1 MTCRC
6 RSYRKNSVNR
16 ALYRLAC
23 LCFLGGLSLLEG
35 CTASSDDGSLFPFE
49 AGRTWTYR
57 VVTSTDDPAFEPYN
71 EKLVIEAYHSNTEL
85 GKPSS
90 RRRSSSGSE
99 YWLRSDATGVYR
111 VASKGPLDVVPQID
125 AEPRYVLRKPYAVG
139 TEWTASTTP
148 YVLQRRNEF
157 PRELRYLQR
166 YKSLPMK
173 YHIEALD
180 QTVKSPAGQFSGCLK
195 VLGRADIRLYVDEL
209 FVWRDVPITTR
220 EWYCPGVGLA
230 RLEREERS
238 PSKFIV
244 GGTVTLELTAWR

>member
-1 MTCRC
+1 M
-6 RSYRKNSVNR
+6 
-16 ALYRLAC
+16 
-23 LCFLGGLSLLEG
+23 LCVLEG
-35 CTASSDDGSLFPFE
+35 CTRSSEDGSLFPLE
-49 AGRTWTYR
+49 AGRSWAYR
-57 VVTSTDDPAFEPYN
+57 LVTLTDDPAFEPN
-71 EKLVIEAYHSNTEL
+71 SETLLFETHHSSTEL
-85 GKPSS
+85 GEPAS

-99 YWLRSDATGVYR
+99 YWLRSDATGIYR
-111 VASKGPLDVVPQID
+111 IGSKGPLDLSPQAD

-139 TEWTASTTP
+139 TKWTASTTS

-166 YKSLPMK
+166 YKSLPMQ

-180 QTVKSPAGQFSGCLK
+180 QTVKSPAGQFTGCVK
-195 VLGRADIRLYVDEL
+195 VLGRAYIRLYVDEL

-244 GGTVTLELTAWR
+244 GGTVTMELTAWR

>member
-1 MTCRC
+1 MD
-6 RSYRKNSVNR
+6 R
-16 ALYRLAC
+16 AVHRLSRLLFLSGLY
-23 LCFLGGLSLLEG
+23 LLEG
-35 CTASSDDGSLFPFE
+35 CTSSSDDGSLFPLE
-49 AGRTWTYR
+49 AGRSWTYR
-57 VVTSTDDPAFEPYN
+57 VVTSADDPAFEPYN
-71 EKLVIEAYHSNTEL
+71 ETLLFETYQSSTEL
-85 GKPSS
+85 GKPAS

-111 VASKGPLDVVPQID
+111 VASKGPLDVVPQVD

-139 TEWTASTTP
+139 TEWVASTTP

-157 PRELRYLQR
+157 PRELRYLKR

-173 YHIEALD
+173 YRIEALD
-180 QTVKSPAGQFSGCLK
+180 QTVKSPAGPFAGCVK

-244 GGTVTLELTAWR
+244 GGTVIMELTAWR